1 MWNEFSLV
9 VTKEMYRAEHGEYT
23 DWSKKKG
30 QELSGAY
37 KFDNLAQR
45 GIEISKKYFATLLE
59 HLTERNLETKN
70 SRKNWLQ

>member
-1 MWNEFSLV
+1 MENN
-9 VTKEMYRAEHGEYT
+9 
-23 DWSKKKG
+23 G

-70 SRKNWLQ
+70 SRKIGCSNINVYILFLCVWEF

>member
-1 MWNEFSLV
+1 MENIQIGFWV
-9 VTKEMYRAEHGEYT
+9 
-23 DWSKKKG
+23 KKG

-37 KFDNLAQR
+37 TFDNLAQR
-45 GIEISKKYFATLLE
+45 GIEISKKISSFATLLE

>member
-1 MWNEFSLV
+1 MV

-45 GIEISKKYFATLLE
+45 GIEISKKIFCNIIGAFNRE
-59 HLTERNLETKN
+59 KSRNKEFQE
-70 SRKNWLQ
+70 NWLQ

>member
-1 MWNEFSLV
+1 MENIQTGFWV
-9 VTKEMYRAEHGEYT
+9 
-23 DWSKKKG
+23 KKG

-37 KFDNLAQR
+37 TFDNLAQR
-45 GIEISKKYFATLLE
+45 GIEISKKYFATLLD

>member
-1 MWNEFSLV
+1 MENN
-9 VTKEMYRAEHGEYT
+9 
-23 DWSKKKG
+23 G